1 MAKKKSIEIEI
12 EASIKKAKMAVGELK
27 TLIKQLKL
35 EAKVTADTKKAS
47 ITIKE
52 LETLMKQLK
61 LEAKVTADTK
71 EARATIN
78 ELKKPTSSTHTVY
91 VKEVFAKAL
100 GGLIAPIHRRLGGM
114 IPGYDKAI
122 GSFNGRMERAYPGY
136 ANMINPIKARTGRY
150 FPSYGGGDRI
160 PVMAE
165 AGEFMLRKEAVRD
178 LGLSAARAFNNRDI
192 AGLFASLTAPVQ
204 RMQEGGPVQQAP
216 SETVNLNLMAG
227 GKTLKTTAPKDS
239 AKKFIKDIKRMNI
252 INGRAKR
259 VY

>member
-35 EAKVTADTKKAS
+35 ETKVIANTKPAKGTIGELLAWIEKTKPN
-47 ITIKE
+47 IK
-52 LETLMKQLK
+52 
-61 LEAKVTADTK
+61 VNADTK
-71 EARATIN
+71 EAQATIN

-91 VKEVFAKAL
+91 VKEVFTKAL

-122 GSFNGRMERAYPGY
+122 GSFNGRMERAFPGY
-136 ANMINPIKARTGRY
+136 DRMITPIKARAGRH
-150 FPSYGGGDRI
+150 FPGYGGGDRI
-160 PVMAE
+160 NVLAE

-178 LGLSAARAFNNRDI
+178 LGLSAARAFNNSDI
-192 AGLFASLTAPVQ
+192 AGLFASLTSPVQ
-204 RMQEGGPVQQAP
+204 RMQEGGSVQGP
-216 SETVNLNLMAG
+216 TETVNLNLTAG
-227 GKTLKTTAPKDS
+227 GNTLKTTAPKDS